1 MSADGKRAYHCC
13 LNLQEKFSEPGVHS
27 LSQSRM
33 YNISLFCAIKGHLIH
48 RFFDRHHD
56 AELEMANLVSAQS
69 LGVVKRLVLELEDG
83 YRANGDEV
91 AALITNDME
100 VVGGR
105 YIPAHPIEKIN
116 F

>member
-1 MSADGKRAYHCC
+1 M
-13 LNLQEKFSEPGVHS
+13 N
-27 LSQSRM
+27 
-33 YNISLFCAIKGHLIH
+33 
-48 RFFDRHHD
+48 RHHD

-105 YIPAHPIEKIN
+105 YIPAHPIEKIT